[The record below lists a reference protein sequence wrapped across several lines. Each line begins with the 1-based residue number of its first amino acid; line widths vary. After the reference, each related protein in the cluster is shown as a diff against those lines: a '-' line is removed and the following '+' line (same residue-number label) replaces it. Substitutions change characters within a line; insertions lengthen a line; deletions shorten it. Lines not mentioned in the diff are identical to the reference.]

1 MGQAKLSIN
10 YVLSEG
16 HIELIRAADVAVGH
30 NAGEAGGDRG
40 AGGAGG
46 AREHSSIDK

>member
-16 HIELIRAADVAVGH
+16 HIELIRAADVA
-30 NAGEAGGDRG
+30 GGDRG
-40 AGGAGG
+40 DGGAGG